1 MQNVKN
7 GVYLRPSPERLH
19 GFLYTKKTPQ
29 ALKTKDLQAK
39 YIIIPKEGRD
49 KMDGL
54 TEWLSDFVRNVLSAY
69 VALLLQYYFDRRKK
83 AKKKSSKCKK
93 RRHKR

>member
-1 MQNVKN
+1 M
-7 GVYLRPSPERLH
+7 
-19 GFLYTKKTPQ
+19 KTQ
-29 ALKTKDLQAK
+29 DLQAK